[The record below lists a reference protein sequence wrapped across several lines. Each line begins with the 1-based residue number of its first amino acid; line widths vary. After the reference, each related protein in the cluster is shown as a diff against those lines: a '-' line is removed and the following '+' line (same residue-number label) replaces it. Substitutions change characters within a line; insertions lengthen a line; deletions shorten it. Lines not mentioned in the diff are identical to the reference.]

1 METAILTIKT
11 TSSLTSTLERLS
23 DALQQAATPLSDEAQ
38 MLLTEAV
45 EAAQTLTPA
54 THVQELRDYKY
65 ALDEHSIVAVTD
77 QTGRITY
84 VNDKFCQISQYSRDE
99 LLGQDHRIINSGY
112 HSKAYIRDLWVTLAN
127 GRIWKG
133 EFRNQAKDG
142 SYYWV
147 DTTIVPFMNEHAKPY
162 QYVAIRTDISQRK
175 AAEAER
181 ERLIRELE
189 EALLFKDQFLA
200 TMSHELRTPLNAILG
215 FSGIALAKG
224 GLPPQATHM
233 FERIKINS
241 KRLLALINDILDIS
255 RINAKR
261 ITLVEQPL
269 SLPVLVT
276 GWVNDLEQSAAE
288 KGLEFSLE
296 LDPHLPEKIIGDEER
311 LTQIANNLLV
321 NAVKFTEVGRVH
333 LAVTRFS
340 PTRWQIRVT
349 DTGQGIPET
358 WQHLIFEEFRQV
370 DGSSRR
376 KYGGA
381 GLGLSIVQKL
391 CMMMGGTVSVSS
403 KLGEGST
410 FTVLLPLRPADD
422 EVTAQ

>member
-1 METAILTIKT
+1 METANLSIKT
-11 TSSLTSTLERLS
+11 NPSLSSTLEQLS
-23 DALQQAATPLSDEAQ
+23 GLLQQAPTTLPDGAAT
-38 MLLTEAV
+38 LLADAIQATQGITTE
-45 EAAQTLTPA
+45 Q
-54 THVQELRDYKY
+54 HIQELRDYKY

-112 HSKAYIRDLWVTLAN
+112 HSKEYIRDLWVTLAN

-147 DTTIVPFMNEHAKPY
+147 DTTIVPFLNEHAKPY

-261 ITLVEQPL
+261 ITLVERPI

-276 GWVNDLEQSAAE
+276 GWVNDLEQSAAD
-288 KGLEFSLE
+288 KGLDFSLE
-296 LDPHLPEKIIGDEER
+296 LDPTLPETIIGDEER

-321 NAVKFTEVGRVH
+321 NALKFTETGSIH
-333 LAVTRFS
+333 LSVTRFS
-340 PTRWQIRVT
+340 ADRWQIRVS

-370 DGSSRR
+370 DSSSRR

-410 FTVLLPLRPADD
+410 FTVLLPLRQV
-422 EVTAQ
+422 E

>member
-1 METAILTIKT
+1 MTLKT
-11 TSSLTSTLERLS
+11 SPSLTSTLERLS
-23 DALQQAATPLSDEAQ
+23 DLLQQIPMTLPDEAQ
-38 MLLTEAV
+38 TLLEQAHQ
-45 EAAQTLTPA
+45 ASLTLT
-54 THVQELRDYKY
+54 TDQQIQELRDYKY

-84 VNDKFCQISQYSRDE
+84 VNDKFCQISQFNRDE
-99 LLGQDHRIINSGY
+99 LLGQDHRIINSGH
-112 HSKAYIRDLWVTLAN
+112 HSKAFIRDLWVTLAN
-127 GRIWKG
+127 GRVWKG
-133 EFRNQAKDG
+133 EFRNRAKDG

-147 DTTIVPFMNEHAKPY
+147 DTTIVPFLNEQNKPY
-162 QYVAIRTDISQRK
+162 QYVAIRTDITQRK

-261 ITLVEQPL
+261 ITLVERPISL
-269 SLPVLVT
+269 SALVT
-276 GWVNDLEQSAAE
+276 GWVNDLEQTVAE

-296 LDPHLPEKIIGDEER
+296 LDPALPEKIVGDEER
-311 LTQIANNLLV
+311 LTQITNNLLV
-321 NAVKFTEVGRVH
+321 NAVKFTETGSIK
-333 LAVTRFS
+333 LAVSRLGAD
-340 PTRWQIRVT
+340 RWQIRVT

-391 CMMMGGTVSVSS
+391 CMMMGGTVGVTS
-403 KLGEGST
+403 KLGEGSI
-410 FTVLLPLRPADD
+410 FTIILPLHQA
-422 EVTAQ
+422 EEGVTA

>member
-1 METAILTIKT
+1 MTLKT
-11 TSSLTSTLERLS
+11 PTSLATTLEHLSDLLQQTPTPLPNEAQVLLEQAHQASLTLIPE
-23 DALQQAATPLSDEAQ
+23 QQI
-38 MLLTEAV
+38 
-45 EAAQTLTPA
+45 
-54 THVQELRDYKY
+54 QELRDYKH

-84 VNDKFCQISQYSRDE
+84 VNDKFCQISQYNRDE
-99 LLGQDHRIINSGY
+99 LLGQDHRIINSG
-112 HSKAYIRDLWVTLAN
+112 HHTKAFIRELWVTLAN

-133 EFRNQAKDG
+133 EFRNRAKDG

-147 DTTIVPFMNEHAKPY
+147 DTTIVPFFNEQGKPY

-200 TMSHELRTPLNAILG
+200 TMSHELRTPLNAVLG

-224 GLPPQATHM
+224 DLPPHATHM

-261 ITLVEQPL
+261 ITLVERPIN
-269 SLPVLVT
+269 LPTLIT
-276 GWVNDLEQSAAE
+276 GWVNDLEQIVAE
-288 KGLEFSLE
+288 KGLEFNLE
-296 LDPHLPEKIIGDEER
+296 LDPALPEKIIGDEER
-311 LTQIANNLLV
+311 LTQIANNLLI
-321 NAVKFTEVGRVH
+321 NAVKFTETGSIK
-333 LAVTRFS
+333 LAVS
-340 PTRWQIRVT
+340 CLSADRWQIRVT

-391 CMMMGGTVSVSS
+391 CMMMGGSVGVTS

-410 FTVLLPLRPADD
+410 FTVNLPLRQV
-422 EVTAQ
+422 EEGVILQ

>member
-1 METAILTIKT
+1 MEAADLTLKT
-11 TSSLTSTLERLS
+11 SPSLTSTLERLS
-23 DALQQAATPLSDEAQ
+23 DLLQQIPMTLPDEAQ
-38 MLLTEAV
+38 TLLEQAHQ
-45 EAAQTLTPA
+45 ASLTLT
-54 THVQELRDYKY
+54 TDQQIQELRDYKY

-84 VNDKFCQISQYSRDE
+84 VNDKFCQISQFNRDE
-99 LLGQDHRIINSGY
+99 LLGQDHRIINSGH
-112 HSKAYIRDLWVTLAN
+112 HSKAFIRDLWVTLAN
-127 GRIWKG
+127 GRVWKG
-133 EFRNQAKDG
+133 EFRNRAKDG

-147 DTTIVPFMNEHAKPY
+147 DTTIVPFLNEQNKPY
-162 QYVAIRTDISQRK
+162 QYVAIRTDITQRK

-261 ITLVEQPL
+261 ITLVERPISL
-269 SLPVLVT
+269 SALVT
-276 GWVNDLEQSAAE
+276 GWVNDLEQTVAE

-296 LDPHLPEKIIGDEER
+296 LDPALPEKIVGDEER
-311 LTQIANNLLV
+311 LTQITNNLLV
-321 NAVKFTEVGRVH
+321 NAVKFTETGSIK
-333 LAVTRFS
+333 LAVSRLGAD
-340 PTRWQIRVT
+340 RWQIRVT

-391 CMMMGGTVSVSS
+391 CMMMGGTVGVTS
-403 KLGEGST
+403 KLGEGSI
-410 FTVLLPLRPADD
+410 FTIILPLHQA
-422 EVTAQ
+422 EEGVTA

>member
-1 METAILTIKT
+1 MTLKT
-11 TSSLTSTLERLS
+11 PSSLATTIERLS
-23 DALQQAATPLSDEAQ
+23 DLLQQTPTALPNEAQ
-38 MLLTEAV
+38 ALLEQAHQ
-45 EAAQTLTPA
+45 ASLTLTPEQQI
-54 THVQELRDYKY
+54 QELRDYKH
-65 ALDEHSIVAVTD
+65 ALDNHSIVAVTD
-77 QTGRITY
+77 QTGCINY
-84 VNDKFCQISQYSRDE
+84 VNDKFCQISQYNRDE
-99 LLGQDHRIINSGY
+99 LLGQDHRIISSGY
-112 HSKAYIRDLWVTLAN
+112 HSKAFIRELWVTLAN

-133 EFRNQAKDG
+133 EFRNRAKDG
-142 SYYWV
+142 NYYWV
-147 DTTIVPFMNEHAKPY
+147 DTTIVPFLNEQGKPY

-200 TMSHELRTPLNAILG
+200 TMSHELRTPLNAVLG

-224 GLPPQATHM
+224 GLPPHATHM

-261 ITLVEQPL
+261 ITLVERPI
-269 SLPVLVT
+269 SLPTLVT
-276 GWVNDLEQSAAE
+276 GWVNDLEQIVAE
-288 KGLEFSLE
+288 KGLEFNLE
-296 LDPHLPEKIIGDEER
+296 LDPTLPEKIMGDEER
-311 LTQIANNLLV
+311 LTQIANNLLI
-321 NAVKFTEVGRVH
+321 NAVKFTETGSIK
-333 LAVTRFS
+333 LAVS
-340 PTRWQIRVT
+340 YLSADQWQICVT

-391 CMMMGGTVSVSS
+391 CMMMGGTVGVTS

-410 FTVLLPLRPADD
+410 FTVTLPLRRVEEGVA
-422 EVTAQ
+422 VQ

>member
-1 METAILTIKT
+1 MEAADLTLKT
-11 TSSLTSTLERLS
+11 SPSLTSTLERLS
-23 DALQQAATPLSDEAQ
+23 DLLQQIPMTLPDEAQ
-38 MLLTEAV
+38 TLLEQAHQ
-45 EAAQTLTPA
+45 ASLTLT
-54 THVQELRDYKY
+54 TDQQIQELRDYKY

-84 VNDKFCQISQYSRDE
+84 VNDKFCQISQFNRDE
-99 LLGQDHRIINSGY
+99 LLGQDHRIINSG
-112 HSKAYIRDLWVTLAN
+112 HHPKTFIRDLWVTLAN
-127 GRIWKG
+127 GRVWKG
-133 EFRNQAKDG
+133 EFRNRAKDG

-147 DTTIVPFMNEHAKPY
+147 DTTIVPFLNEQNKPY
-162 QYVAIRTDISQRK
+162 QYVAIRTDITQRK

-261 ITLVEQPL
+261 ITLVERPISL
-269 SLPVLVT
+269 SALVT
-276 GWVNDLEQSAAE
+276 GWVNDLEQTVAE

-296 LDPHLPEKIIGDEER
+296 LDPALPEKIVGDEER
-311 LTQIANNLLV
+311 LTQITNNLLV
-321 NAVKFTEVGRVH
+321 NAVKFTETGSIK
-333 LAVTRFS
+333 LAVSRLGAD
-340 PTRWQIRVT
+340 RWQIRVT

-391 CMMMGGTVSVSS
+391 CMMMGGTVGVTS
-403 KLGEGST
+403 KLGEGSI
-410 FTVLLPLRPADD
+410 FTIILPLHQA
-422 EVTAQ
+422 EEGVTA